1 MTLQTKVQ
9 NSVLAP
15 SIHKPAHSILCLF
28 SVYVIIPDGY
38 TYSPC
43 IREVEDLSLFRL
55 PDTVLV
61 CVCGSLVTDLS
72 EHDSEALLSQWE
84 ATWPFLPIWVHGSCN
99 LQWNE
104 WLLWMQICAFIGL
117 LSFREQLVGRPET
130 GVCWG
135 GLYLKRCGYII
146 MPLC

>member
-1 MTLQTKVQ
+1 MTLPTKVQ
-9 NSVLAP
+9 NSILAP

-28 SVYVIIPDGY
+28 SVYVTIPDDY

-43 IREVEDLSLFRL
+43 ICDAEDLSLFRL
-55 PDTVLV
+55 PGTVFV
-61 CVCGSLVTDLS
+61 CVWILVTGLS
-72 EHDSEALLSQWE
+72 GHGSGALLSKWE
-84 ATWPFLPIWVHGSCN
+84 ATWPFLPIWVHGSRN
-99 LQWNE
+99 LKWNE
-104 WLLWMQICAFIGL
+104 WLLWMQIFAFIGL

-130 GVCWG
+130 GVCGG